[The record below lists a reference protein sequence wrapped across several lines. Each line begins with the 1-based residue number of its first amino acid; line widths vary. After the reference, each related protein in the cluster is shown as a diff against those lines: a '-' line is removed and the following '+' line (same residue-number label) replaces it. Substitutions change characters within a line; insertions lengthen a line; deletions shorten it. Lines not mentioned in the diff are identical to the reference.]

1 MPDVTF
7 KVGVEKGVTLAET
20 PFLSIKE
27 IPRVGERIHTNYFSD
42 TFLIFKENH
51 SFEVVGITHFYNDD
65 LSEID
70 YTEIEIIV
78 INN

>member
-1 MPDVTF
+1 MADVKF
-7 KVGVEKGVTLAET
+7 KIMTEKGVSIGQT

-27 IPRVGERIHTNYFSD
+27 IPRVGERISTRYFRD
-42 TFLIFKENH
+42 FLLSNKNGL
-51 SFEVVGITHFYNDD
+51 FEVVGITHFYNDD

-70 YTEIEIIV
+70 YTEIEITT